1 MSFVYEVTEIE
12 GEGLGCVATKD
23 IRKGSLILN
32 ENPQIFENTE
42 EKSWSSKWIK
52 SLLKSFNKMSKN
64 DQLEY
69 MTLSNKYINLQYSKI
84 FEDIRNYKEVIDKDL
99 EDLTLEIYKI
109 EQDSEK
115 AKTIL
120 KICCIYSSNNFEN
133 GLKIKTSRFNH
144 SCQPNADSIQ
154 MLNNQYQVRA
164 IGNIKAGEEINID
177 YNEDK
182 FSGFRNRKHR
192 QMSICSKWFFECSC
206 DLCNNDVD
214 IDANAYE
221 TQIQDAEKL
230 AIDRQ
235 LALELIQE
243 GEKFEAAR
251 SLYSLEN
258 CKNEVNCYKQMYNTG
273 KSQNVQRYFLFTLLD
288 KAAFDTAMF
297 GYRLYGDASLKKE
310 AENFAKAAEKFGK
323 FVGHDVVTRGEPSY
337 WKQIYQ
343 DIERWLQIPTIH
355 TSASLG

>member
-1 MSFVYEVTEIE
+1 MVIDMLKLRYE
-12 GEGLGCVATKD
+12 
-23 IRKGSLILN
+23 
-32 ENPQIFENTE
+32 
-42 EKSWSSKWIK
+42 WS
-52 SLLKSFNKMSKN
+52 
-64 DQLEY
+64 
-69 MTLSNKYINLQYSKI
+69 
-84 FEDIRNYKEVIDKDL
+84 NYKHLRDRNEAAGINKEIIDKDL

-206 DLCNNDVD
+206 ELCNRN
-214 IDANAYE
+214 E
-221 TQIQDAEKL
+221 T
-230 AIDRQ
+230 
-235 LALELIQE
+235 
-243 GEKFEAAR
+243 
-251 SLYSLEN
+251 N
-258 CKNEVNCYKQMYNTG
+258 
-273 KSQNVQRYFLFTLLD
+273 
-288 KAAFDTAMF
+288 AFD
-297 GYRLYGDASLKKE
+297 DLK
-310 AENFAKAAEKFGK
+310 
-323 FVGHDVVTRGEPSY
+323 
-337 WKQIYQ
+337 I
-343 DIERWLQIPTIH
+343 
-355 TSASLG
+355 

>member
-1 MSFVYEVTEIE
+1 MSFVYKVTEIE
-12 GEGLGCVATKD
+12 GKGLGCIATED

-32 ENPQIFENTE
+32 ENPQICENTE

-52 SLLKSFNKMSKN
+52 SLLKSFNQMSKG

-69 MTLSNKYINLQYSKI
+69 MTLSNKYINLQ
-84 FEDIRNYKEVIDKDL
+84 DIRNFNEIIDKDL
-99 EDLTLEIYKI
+99 EDLKLKIYKI

-115 AKTIL
+115 AETIFN
-120 KICCIYSSNNFEN
+120 ICCIYSTNKFED

-144 SCQPNADSIQ
+144 SCQPNADSIH

-192 QMSICSKWFFECSC
+192 QMSLWSKWFFECSC
-206 DLCNNDVD
+206 DLCDNDVD
-214 IDANAYE
+214 IDANSYE

-230 AIDRQ
+230 AMDRQ
-235 LALELIQE
+235 LALELLQK
-243 GEKFEAAR
+243 GEKFEAACF
-251 SLYSLEN
+251 LYSLEN
-258 CKNEVNCYKQMYNTG
+258 CRKEVNCYKQMYNVG
-273 KSQNVQRYFLFTLLD
+273 KSQNIQSYFLFTLLD

-297 GYRLYGDASLKKE
+297 GYQLYGDANLKME

-323 FVGHDVVTRGEPSY
+323 FVGHAVVTRGEPNY
-337 WKQIYQ
+337 WQNLSANLARYREMVADSNNSQIKK
-343 DIERWLQIPTIH
+343 
-355 TSASLG
+355 S